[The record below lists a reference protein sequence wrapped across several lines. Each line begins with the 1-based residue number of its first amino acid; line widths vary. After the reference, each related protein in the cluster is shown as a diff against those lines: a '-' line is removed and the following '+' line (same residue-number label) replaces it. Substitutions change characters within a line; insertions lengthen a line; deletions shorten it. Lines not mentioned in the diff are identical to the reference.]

1 MLLNLGTK
9 SACASSTATSAV
21 LAATTG
27 GIGGGRQCARQTSVS
42 GATMNKTFSR
52 AVSSSSFR
60 RGYNATT
67 SRKPDNTDNGS
78 KVKAVSPNNNLNT
91 TSANSF
97 EKASGV
103 VGVNSTTKIFGV
115 PPVPS
120 AYKGNNLISANKLR
134 HLGINRSNTM
144 PYSCFNHQ
152 HEQGASFFLL

>member
-9 SACASSTATSAV
+9 SACVSSTTTAAV

-27 GIGGGRQCARQTSVS
+27 GIGGGRQCAKQTSTS

-52 AVSSSSFR
+52 AVTSSSLR

-67 SRKPDNTDNGS
+67 SRKPDNIDDGS
-78 KVKAVSPNNNLNT
+78 EVKAASPNNNL

-97 EKASGV
+97 EKGSGGG
-103 VGVNSTTKIFGV
+103 GVNSTAKLFGV
-115 PPVPS
+115 SPVPS

-134 HLGINRSNTM
+134 HLGINRSNIM

-152 HEQGASFFLL
+152 HEQGEGYFLM